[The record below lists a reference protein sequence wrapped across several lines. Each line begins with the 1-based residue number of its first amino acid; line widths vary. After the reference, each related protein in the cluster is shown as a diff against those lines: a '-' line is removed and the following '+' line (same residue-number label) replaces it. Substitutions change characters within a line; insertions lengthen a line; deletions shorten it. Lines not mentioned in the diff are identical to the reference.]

1 MKVGVFGTGMVGEAI
16 ASKLVA
22 LRHDVMMGSRSA
34 QNPKAVAWA
43 QRAGALAKT
52 GDFAAAAQ
60 FGELLFNCTNGAH
73 SLEALG
79 QARAEDLSDKVLIDV
94 ANVLRPATVAAESL
108 GEQIQKALPR
118 VRVVK
123 ALNTMNSDV
132 MVDPAKLD
140 EPHTVFVCG
149 NDGAAKDAVRQML
162 QSFGWHDIMDVGDI
176 TAARATESY
185 LPLWLALWKRLGT
198 AQFNIRV
205 VR

>member
-1 MKVGVFGTGMVGEAI
+1 MKVGVLGTGMVGEAI

-34 QNPKAVAWA
+34 QNSKAAAWA

-73 SLEALG
+73 SLEALR
-79 QARAEDLSDKVLIDV
+79 QARAENLSDKVLIDL
-94 ANVLRPATVAAESL
+94 ANVLAPVGPESL

-123 ALNTMNSDV
+123 ALNTMNCEV
-132 MVDPAKLD
+132 MVDPSKLR

-149 NDGAAKDAVRQML
+149 NDDDAKDSVRQLL
-162 QSFGWHDIMDVGDI
+162 QSFGWQDIIDVGDI

-185 LPLWLALWKRLGT
+185 LQLWLALWKRLGT
-198 AQFNIRV
+198 AHFNIRV